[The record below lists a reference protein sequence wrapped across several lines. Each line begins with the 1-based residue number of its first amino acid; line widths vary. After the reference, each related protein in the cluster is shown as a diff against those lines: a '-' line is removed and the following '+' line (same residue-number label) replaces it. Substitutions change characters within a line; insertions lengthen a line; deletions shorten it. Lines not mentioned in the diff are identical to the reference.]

1 MRSQELRFSAALV
14 TAAVGC
20 LLAAPQPAR
29 AQASPE
35 ARDSAPA
42 AAPVTP
48 PLPPP
53 AIPAATNYNLVLR
66 DGRRLTA
73 LGSPRYSVD
82 KAVWFS
88 SDGHRVETAVAD
100 IDLLATL
107 IANQT
112 PELSVPPAPVVV
124 AGPEPK
130 PPIIVAGSVPAPP
143 VEAAPPALSQT
154 VLYHSEAGFAG
165 FRAVSDKSHRGGVF
179 TGSFGRYDRAKF
191 FRVDT
196 RFDNYLVEIRFRS
209 QKGLLGSGRY
219 YNFTDNIFKEDEIE
233 SLNIRA
239 SLGKGLGIVWSAE
252 DRGLPDYVRQRT
264 FESEIGIYF
273 QVENLLNETSRR
285 GLVKFGTNLDFYLK
299 RIYLET
305 KADLFISPSNVHD
318 SRLDIDHSISWGLTR
333 NERWRVKGSLIGEY
347 LFGNR
352 NGGRAYFYRLQAGLV
367 YQFRSRKKVAVKAL
381 AMLDPQ

>member
-1 MRSQELRFSAALV
+1 MRAQGFRLFTGVFAGVL
-14 TAAVGC
+14 GC
-20 LLAAPQPAR
+20 VLAAPLPAR
-29 AQASPE
+29 AQAAPA

-42 AAPVTP
+42 AAAAPAPATP
-48 PLPPP
+48 AP
-53 AIPAATNYNLVLR
+53 TNYTLVLR
-66 DGRRLTA
+66 DGRHLTA
-73 LGSPRYSVD
+73 LGIPRYSAEQ
-82 KAVWFS
+82 AVWFTA
-88 SDGHRVETAVAD
+88 DGRRVETAVAD

-107 IANQT
+107 MANQT
-112 PELSVPPAPVVV
+112 PELSVPPAQPAPPV
-124 AGPEPK
+124 
-130 PPIIVAGSVPAPP
+130 IVAGSAPAPP
-143 VEAAPPALSQT
+143 VEAALPALSQT

-165 FRAVSDKSHRGGVF
+165 FHAISDKSHRGGVL
-179 TGSFGRYDRAKF
+179 TASFGRYDRAKF

-196 RFDNYLVEIRFRS
+196 RFDNYLVEIRFRA

-219 YNFTDNIFKEDEIE
+219 YSFTDNIFKEDEIE

-285 GLVKFGTNLDFYLK
+285 GLVKFGTNLDFYLD

-352 NGGRAYFYRLQAGLV
+352 TTGRAYFYRLQAGLV

-381 AMLDPQ
+381 ALLDPQ